1 MNREDPYRQKTESTR
16 RRVGRTTIQEPVKAD
31 SLPPRS
37 ELHRERRAKKKK
49 KINFPWIRLQVTFF
63 ILLPIIIFVIYT
75 NRDAIFPETKTTVKE
90 ENGGYET
97 ISIDNENKK
106 AEAKDKDHKVS
117 AKNNNSDSE
126 PAADP
131 NSPEQNIETPTD
143 SNQTIENSN
152 VSVPDQNQA
161 VSSDSGQAVTPPST
175 DTTVNQPVENTI
187 VEHTVKTGETLYR
200 ISVNYYGSA
209 NAKSGIQKIK
219 EANHLQNESIRVGQK
234 LKIPK

>member
-16 RRVGRTTIQEPVKAD
+16 RRVGRTTIQEPVKAE

-97 ISIDNENKK
+97 IQIDNENKK
-106 AEAKDKDHKVS
+106 AEAKDKNPKAS
-117 AKNNNSDSE
+117 AKNNDSE
-126 PAADP
+126 SKPITDS
-131 NSPEQNIETPTD
+131 NSSEQSVENPTD
-143 SNQTIENSN
+143 SIQTNENTN
-152 VSVPDQNQA
+152 DTVPDQV
-161 VSSDSGQAVTPPST
+161 VSSDSGQAVTTPPT
-175 DTTVNQPVENTI
+175 DTTVNQPVENTF

-219 EANHLQNESIRVGQK
+219 QANHLPNESIRVGQK